1 MKTLSVSIENLCVP
15 CHCGCRHCL
24 LSSSHKATGIDY
36 HRGLAFA
43 ERFYGWLKENR
54 PEMGGTYYVGYSMD
68 FPELCEYVVWQKN
81 NSGMEHLLFDG
92 LRLRSDQEIAQLLQE
107 IYLAGAREISLTLYG
122 EPDYHDR
129 FAGRKG
135 DFAYLMRLAKLAVRQ
150 SLRVSVGIM
159 LTRENMDQMPALFA
173 ILENSTLSNISVI
186 LPHAKGRGE
195 GLSHLRLTAED
206 YEKLSPEA
214 KARFHRERYRT
225 EAEFLT
231 QGKLPTAYARHLTLS
246 LTPDNIDRLESM
258 EPADIIREL
267 EKLDDEYYGTLPP
280 VEELAKLCGEPDNQQ
295 LFRFR
300 DLILQWQC
308 RFWSNHPIMV
318 HNMNDER
325 GCFSVRLYTE

>member
-24 LSSSHKATGIDY
+24 LSSFHKATGIDF

-43 ERFYGWLKENR
+43 ERFYDWLKENR

-68 FPELCEYVVWQKN
+68 FPELCEYVAWQKKH
-81 NSGMEHLLFDG
+81 SGMEHLLFDG
-92 LRLRSDQEIAQLLQE
+92 LRLRSEQEIAQLLRE
-107 IYLAGAREISLTLYG
+107 IYLAGTREISLTLYG
-122 EPDYHDR
+122 EPAYHDR

-135 DFAYLMRLAKLAVRQ
+135 DFAYLMRLADLAVRQ
-150 SLRVSVGIM
+150 SIRVSISIM
-159 LTRENMDQMPALFA
+159 LTRENMDQMQELFA
-173 ILENSTLSNISVI
+173 GLEKLTLSNISVI

-195 GLSHLRLTAED
+195 GISHLRLTAED
-206 YEKLSPEA
+206 YEMLSPEV
-214 KARFHRERYRT
+214 KAHFPRFRYRT
-225 EAEFLT
+225 EAEFLA
-231 QGKLPTAYARHLTLS
+231 QGTLPTAYARHLTLS

-258 EPADIIREL
+258 EPGDIIREL
-267 EKLDDEYYGTLPP
+267 EKLDDEYYAALPP

-325 GCFSVRLYTE
+325 GCFSVRVYSE